1 MKMRKINIAF
11 FGVLAVLTAAGSVF
25 SQETQTRVVDEV
37 VAVVNNDVITLSR
50 VKRESRSIVESYIQD
65 GKKRDEAQKLV
76 DEKQGELIANLINE
90 ELLMQKAKDIGID
103 TDVEASL
110 NQRFADI
117 MKQYK
122 LKTVEELYAEMEKG
136 GLDPKEM
143 RENWRKQITREQVIQ
158 RDLQSKVYWG
168 FSDKELKDYYE
179 KNKAKF
185 TTPETVSFSELFLG
199 FAGRDEAAVREKA
212 TQLYQ
217 QLKAGGDF
225 TKIAKENGDPGL
237 VTQGAGSVEKVKIA
251 DLNDKLVAALRGVKP
266 GNITSP
272 FALEQMGLVILRVDA
287 REEAS
292 SESTFDEKAVRIA
305 LMNERLPEEQKKYF
319 ARLRDDS
326 YIKINDAY
334 RPLVAPILN
343 ADERKGKT
351 GN

>member
-1 MKMRKINIAF
+1 MRKINISAF
-11 FGVLAVLTAAGSVF
+11 GLLALLAAGSAAF

-50 VKRESRSIVESYIQD
+50 VKRETKNIVDSYVQE

-90 ELLMQKAKDIGID
+90 ELLMQKAKDIGLD
-103 TDVEASL
+103 SDVEASL

-122 LKTVEELYAEMEKG
+122 LKTVEELYAEMEKSG
-136 GLDPKEM
+136 VDPKEM
-143 RENWRKQITREQVIQ
+143 RETWRKQATHEQVIQ

-168 FSDKELKDYYE
+168 FSEKELKDYFE

-185 TTPETVSFSELFLG
+185 IAPETVSFSELFLG

-225 TKIAKENGDPGL
+225 AKLSKENGDPGI
-237 VTQGAGSVEKVKIA
+237 VTQGAGRVERVKVT
-251 DLNDKLVAALRGVKP
+251 DLNEKLAAALSGVKP

-272 FALEQMGLVILRVDA
+272 FAVEQMGIVILRVDA

-292 SESTFDEKAVRIA
+292 SESAFDEKAVRVA
-305 LMNERLPEEQKKYF
+305 LMNERLPEEQKKYL
-319 ARLRDDS
+319 ARLREDS
-326 YIKINDAY
+326 YIKISDAY

-343 ADERKGKT
+343 ATERKEKT